1 VTPSCHRTQGN
12 KDAEPLGSDSD
23 RPERAAD
30 RIVRFA
36 ERVGRKNVIAPTD
49 YGLGGRVHPHIAR
62 AKLESLVRGAEVAT
76 RRLWG

>member
-1 VTPSCHRTQGN
+1 VTPSCHHTQGS

-23 RPERAAD
+23 QPERVAD

-36 ERVGRKNVIAPTD
+36 EDVGRKNVIAPTNC
-49 YGLGGRVHPHIAR
+49 GLVGRVHPHIAW
-62 AKLESLVRGAEVAT
+62 AKLESLVRGAELAT